1 MAPDLGT
8 SRICAG
14 EGRINGWSPEIDRE
28 VVLSESL
35 TVKTRRKKEEKNIH
49 QKKNLFPF
57 FFFFFFFSN
66 PKISLSLFLSLLPH
80 FAFFSLKV
88 PPPPSCRSRP
98 FSHGLPLLPPA
109 GIQVFIS
116 KFHFINFISF
126 LFSNDKR
133 WSGTA
138 RP

>member
-1 MAPDLGT
+1 MAPDLGK

-49 QKKNLFPF
+49 QKKTCSLF
-57 FFFFFFFSN
+57 FFFFFFLKSKNFSFSF
-66 PKISLSLFLSLLPH
+66 SLSPPPFR
-80 FAFFSLKV
+80 FFQFKGN
-88 PPPPSCRSRP
+88 PPPPLLQISP